1 MAYRIVKETFKY
13 GKIQYRVETDKGWFG
28 LRKHLN
34 KWKTVIVRDSYYGS
48 YNAIYNSL
56 EEAEKFIE
64 QETDYITS
72 TEIVATYQDVKD
84 FI

>member
-28 LRKHLN
+28 FRRRLN
-34 KWKTVIVRDSYYGS
+34 KWKTAVIHDSYYGS
-48 YNAIYNSL
+48 YYAIYDTL

-64 QETDYITS
+64 QESDYIAS
-72 TEIVATYQDVKD
+72 SEIVATYNV
-84 FI
+84 

>member
-28 LRKHLN
+28 LRRRLN
-34 KWKTVIVRDSYYGS
+34 KWKSVKIHDSYYGS
-48 YNAIYNSL
+48 YYAIYDTL

-64 QETDYITS
+64 QESDYIVS
-72 TEIVATYQDVKD
+72 SEIVATYNV
-84 FI
+84 

>member
-13 GKIQYRVETDKGWFG
+13 GTIQYRVETDKGWFG

-34 KWKTVIVRDSYYGS
+34 KWKTVIVHDSYYGS
-48 YNAIYNSL
+48 YNAIYKSL

-84 FI
+84 FM